1 MSVLLLLGLA
11 ITVQTA
17 DAPAAETP
25 NRYQCTGARR
35 NEVCTAEGQATL
47 RQELGV
53 ASMEDE
59 VAAGVEAYRAFYLE
73 GGGGLPAVAFVR
85 RPGQNPAVEVDGGP
99 RRPKMTRE
107 ISIDVWNQV
116 RAEAAI
122 ADRVLAPLPGKP
134 GGAGAI
140 EDVCMDGGAVMVE
153 TGAPATAAHNPASVR
168 RLARS
173 SCNVGPTLIFA
184 RQLASRA
191 LASFPACS
199 AIDSAWGPD
208 GAIMVLRD
216 CYQLTGD
223 QLAAVEVMNRFKGEP
238 WGDEAVAQ
246 MAWRRTTGVDEST
259 RLILN
264 GDQIRGD
271 APGALVARLG
281 SVRNLHLALTKIHG
295 VSSLEVQT
303 EGWASY
309 TAPTADNGQTVD
321 ATFTQVWRLSSTGQG
336 WRLAEWRFEP
346 FEGPKP

>member
-1 MSVLLLLGLA
+1 
-11 ITVQTA
+11 
-17 DAPAAETP
+17 
-25 NRYQCTGARR
+25 
-35 NEVCTAEGQATL
+35 
-47 RQELGV
+47 
-53 ASMEDE
+53 
-59 VAAGVEAYRAFYLE
+59 
-73 GGGGLPAVAFVR
+73 
-85 RPGQNPAVEVDGGP
+85 
-99 RRPKMTRE
+99 
-107 ISIDVWNQV
+107 
-116 RAEAAI
+116 
-122 ADRVLAPLPGKP
+122 
-134 GGAGAI
+134 
-140 EDVCMDGGAVMVE
+140 
-153 TGAPATAAHNPASVR
+153 
-168 RLARS
+168 
-173 SCNVGPTLIFA
+173 
-184 RQLASRA
+184 
-191 LASFPACS
+191 
-199 AIDSAWGPD
+199 
-208 GAIMVLRD
+208 MVLRD

-295 VSSLEVQT
+295 VSSREVQT